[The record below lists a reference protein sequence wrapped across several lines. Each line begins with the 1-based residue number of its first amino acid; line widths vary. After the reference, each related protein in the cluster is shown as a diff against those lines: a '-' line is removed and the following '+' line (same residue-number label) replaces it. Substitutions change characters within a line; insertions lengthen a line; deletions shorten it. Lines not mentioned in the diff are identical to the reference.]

1 MQETKDAGLIPGL
14 GKSLKGRHGNLLQCS
29 CLENLMDRG
38 AWWVTAQAVT
48 WICNLLQITK
58 ELDMTYQLN
67 NNNESVRE
75 TPLPQGCLGPFPV

>member
-1 MQETKDAGLIPGL
+1 
-14 GKSLKGRHGNLLQCS
+14 
-29 CLENLMDRG
+29 MDRG
-38 AWWVTAQAVT
+38 AWWVTVQAVT
-48 WICNLLQITK
+48 WICNLLQIKK